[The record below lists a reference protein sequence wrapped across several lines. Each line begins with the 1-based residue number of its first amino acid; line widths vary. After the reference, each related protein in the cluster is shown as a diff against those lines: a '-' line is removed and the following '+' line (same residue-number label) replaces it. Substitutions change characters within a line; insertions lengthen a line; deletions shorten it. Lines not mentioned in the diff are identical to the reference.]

1 MKRTISMLTAVW
13 TMAALCMPCTY
24 GNAADTTDFIFAPG
38 DSVFVTSCYEPY
50 PEDFIRESVDTPHIE
65 DTTEI
70 ETIYLI
76 MEQLPEFPGGEE
88 ALRQYLADSIRYPE
102 QAVADSIEG
111 RVICRMVIH
120 KDGSVSDVEV
130 LRGVHPLLDAEA
142 IRVIEAMPKWTP
154 GKVKGEAVDAYL
166 PVPVVFRLK

>member
-1 MKRTISMLTAVW
+1 MLTAVW

-24 GNAADTTDFIFAPG
+24 GNAANPTGLIFAPG

-142 IRVIEAMPKWTP
+142 VRVIEAMPKWTP